1 MKKTMLTGLITAG
14 LISCSILSTLSTS
27 SVQAADYKVDVK
39 GAHAFIQFKIKH
51 LGYSWLLGRFNTFDG
66 GFSYDSK
73 TPNSAKINIEIET
86 KSIDSNHSE
95 RDKHLKGSDFLDV
108 SEFPKARF
116 ISQSILFS
124 DNENAIV
131 TGEFTLKGVTKKI
144 TFPIV
149 KIGEGKDPWGGY
161 RAGFSGTTSLKLSD
175 YGITYNLGPAST
187 HAEIALHIEGIRL

>member
-73 TPNSAKINIEIET
+73 APNSAKINIEIET

-124 DNENAIV
+124 DTQNAIV